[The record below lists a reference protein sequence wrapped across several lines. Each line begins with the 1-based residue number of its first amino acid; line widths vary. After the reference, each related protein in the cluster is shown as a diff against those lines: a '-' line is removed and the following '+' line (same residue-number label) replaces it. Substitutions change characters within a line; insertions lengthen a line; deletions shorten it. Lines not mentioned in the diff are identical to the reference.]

1 MLACIAPAGA
11 KVSPFGLPAFNS
23 GMIAT
28 GNHNFEKFA
37 ALCNTLSGEPRRL
50 RRNGSPSWRPLQRQC
65 RIMNSYHSTQ
75 YTPSGSPFG
84 LPAPPEVEPRVLR
97 TRKRRE
103 AKSLPYGW
111 RCETIG
117 TRPFIVPHSLSFAF
131 ALQHPFR
138 GAEGA
143 SRRGVCHSTGHSLKI
158 PRFSLHI
165 VTGRVREVPYRY
177 NLRSVIIRRH
187 YRQYSRK
194 PSKWKALHCLLRKKR
209 YNSRKQK
216 ENEI

>member
-1 MLACIAPAGA
+1 
-11 KVSPFGLPAFNS
+11 
-23 GMIAT
+23 
-28 GNHNFEKFA
+28 
-37 ALCNTLSGEPRRL
+37 
-50 RRNGSPSWRPLQRQC
+50 
-65 RIMNSYHSTQ
+65 MNSYHSTQ

-84 LPAPPEVEPRVLR
+84 LPAPLSGEPRVLR

-117 TRPFIVPHSLSFAF
+117 TRPFYRT
-131 ALQHPFR
+131 ALPQLRVRSAAPSER
-138 GAEGA
+138 EPRALRASGSPGWRPLQSAAETG
-143 SRRGVCHSTGHSLKI
+143 GVCHSTGNSLKI
-158 PRFSLHI
+158 QRFSLHI

>member
-1 MLACIAPAGA
+1 MRTA
-11 KVSPFGLPAFNS
+11 KASHTIVGVSPTWRPEAHAIERFGEWCTPKSSESLAFPGGS
-23 GMIAT
+23 QG
-28 GNHNFEKFA
+28 GFA
-37 ALCNTLSGEPRRL
+37 AAEIIGLYHYHSALPQLRVRSAAPSEREPRAL
-50 RRNGSPSWRPLQRQC
+50 RASGSPGWRPLQ
-65 RIMNSYHSTQ
+65 S
-75 YTPSGSPFG
+75 
-84 LPAPPEVEPRVLR
+84 A
-97 TRKRRE
+97 
-103 AKSLPYGW
+103 A
-111 RCETIG
+111 ETG
-117 TRPFIVPHSLSFAF
+117 
-131 ALQHPFR
+131 
-138 GAEGA
+138 
-143 SRRGVCHSTGHSLKI
+143 GVCHSTGHSLKI